1 MVKLLLI
8 ASAHGGSGK
17 TTACVRLAE
26 CFAEARIP
34 AAIVDLSPHSA
45 APYMTRLPVIAG
57 RGATTE
63 AAARAIIRP
72 HEEKVRVLLADTGD
86 FADPAIKP
94 WLGLVHSML
103 LVTRI
108 SRLAVSALPTIWPA
122 LDEAR
127 RAHPSLQF
135 AGVVPMMVTP
145 PQGAL
150 CLSLRQRLKDS
161 IHAESIPFDPFEH
174 QRLQRSCFDGM
185 EALPATNPGLE
196 AWRRSA
202 RILAQRMQLEPIV
215 APPEPKP
222 AGALGALANLWRRAI
237 RGGSSPSVRVAG
249 GSA

>member
-1 MVKLLLI
+1 MVRLLLV

-26 CFAEARIP
+26 CFEEARIP

-45 APYMTRLPVIAG
+45 APFMTRLPVIAG

-72 HEEKVRVLLADTGD
+72 HEAKVRVMLVDTGD
-86 FADPAIKP
+86 FSDPALKP

-108 SRLAVSALPTIWPA
+108 NRLAVSSLPTIWPV
-122 LDEAR
+122 LDEVR
-127 RAHPSLQF
+127 RAHASLQF
-135 AGVVPMMVTP
+135 AGVVPMFVTP
-145 PQGAL
+145 QQNAL
-150 CLSLRQRLKDS
+150 CLSLRQRMKDA

-174 QRLQRSCFDGM
+174 QRLQRACFDGM
-185 EALPATNPGLE
+185 EALPATNPGLD

-202 RILAQRMQLEPIV
+202 KLLGDRMKLEPLAV
-215 APPEPKP
+215 PEAKP
-222 AGALGALANLWRRAI
+222 TGALGALANLWRRAV
-237 RGGSSPSVRVAG
+237 RGSSSPNVRLAG
-249 GSA
+249 GNA